1 MQRARVKPERGPPR
15 SKRAAARKER
25 RLDPRS
31 DHAERQHGIGDLL
44 EAGDVGPPDIVDEVA
59 AVAAAMGET
68 ALMDAVHD
76 VAEQLLELGF
86 LPAYAGRILAHFETR
101 HGDAAGIGGLAGRVE
116 DLRRSEEQTSE
127 LQSLMR
133 TSYA

>member
-68 ALMDAVHD
+68 AL
-76 VAEQLLELGF
+76 
-86 LPAYAGRILAHFETR
+86 
-101 HGDAAGIGGLAGRVE
+101 
-116 DLRRSEEQTSE
+116 RSEEHTSE

-133 TSYA
+133 ISYAVFCLKQKRYREPRSAHQACS